1 LRRRD
6 DKYWKMEKRA
16 REESIALSF
25 VAPDKED
32 RINGD

>member
-6 DKYWKMEKRA
+6 DKYWRMEKRA
-16 REESIALSF
+16 REESIELSF
-25 VAPDKED
+25 VAQDKED